1 MDDVNDVMK
10 RGLVMMR
17 DRLAALLQS
26 LDPQFDVNPIMQH
39 NPIFPLKLNWNHCR
53 DNFLIAAEE
62 TAHSR
67 YIQWYHAE
75 LEKAVLSPSDINSD
89 STYMASQGLDDDF
102 NDDGPCCNTRAR
114 KKQRTDPGVSA

>member
-1 MDDVNDVMK
+1 VVVAGHTWCKISAVRFQIWVRGEDPIDVNVDDGPDVAFGTLFPDIEMDDVNDVMK

-39 NPIFPLKLNWNHCR
+39 NPIFPLKLNWNHCC

-67 YIQWYHAE
+67 YIQWY
-75 LEKAVLSPSDINSD
+75 
-89 STYMASQGLDDDF
+89 
-102 NDDGPCCNTRAR
+102 
-114 KKQRTDPGVSA
+114 